1 MSARASIALA
11 GAAVRRTSTWHRGAG
26 EDSTCEVA
34 HTSEATTRRAMA
46 SADSAYDSNMAAS
59 GSGQEAARN
68 AVYVLVQVVSPQ
80 GEKHPLKVRPSDDV
94 ATLRALCT
102 QVSSG
107 HLVRTATH
115 LASTSRQAVAN
126 RVFCIDRPP
135 PLPPVNHGSK
145 CLREYECL
153 RIKNFLACI
162 ACFPFRGGVRL
173 YSFADVRHAGLDDGS
188 GQERRPT
195 RVLRHSR

>member
-26 EDSTCEVA
+26 EDSTSEVA
-34 HTSEATTRRAMA
+34 HTSEATNRRAMA

-107 HLVRTATH
+107 PLCAHGNTPGLR
-115 LASTSRQAVAN
+115 LASGGRESCFLHRSPTTTSSSQSWQQV
-126 RVFCIDRPP
+126 
-135 PLPPVNHGSK
+135 LT
-145 CLREYECL
+145 
-153 RIKNFLACI
+153 RIRM
-162 ACFPFRGGVRL
+162 P
-173 YSFADVRHAGLDDGS
+173 AD
-188 GQERRPT
+188 
-195 RVLRHSR
+195 